1 MDKNKD
7 NHFPLTLLKQP
18 DVSRKSYFQSYTVAH
33 PKLKE
38 ANDNLSDAIRE
49 ASPGSLILVYGPPGV
64 GKTTLRLR
72 TEQRIVSEMLNELE
86 ADPGRFAV
94 VGVEAIAPDLGNF
107 NWKDFYRRLL
117 KKLDEPCI
125 DYKIKA
131 PERNGNHSERQG
143 PRTGPSTAGTEL
155 RFITEQVLKH
165 RRPKTILIDEAQ
177 HLAKMSSGRKLQ
189 DQLDSIKSL
198 ASAAEI
204 PIVLLGTYELLAFR
218 NLSGQLSRRSVDVH
232 FRRYRAEVND
242 DLKTF
247 KNVLWS
253 FQCHLPLHEEPDLIG
268 KWDYFYER
276 SVGCVGVLKDWLTR
290 ALAKALKEGGK
301 TLTHKHLEKSA
312 LSVSQCEKMLA
323 DIVEG
328 EMLLE
333 ETSEARV
340 RLRRRM
346 GLEPEF
352 TKVSKNGNGPSEGGE
367 EKPAAIRRRRRPGE
381 RKPARDPVGI
391 VASVKR

>member
-7 NHFPLTLLKQP
+7 NRFPLTLLKQP
-18 DVSRKSYFQSYTVAH
+18 DVSKKSYFSSYTVAH

-38 ANDNLSDAIRE
+38 ANESLTDAISE
-49 ASPGSLILVYGPPGV
+49 AIPGSLILVCGPPGV
-64 GKTTLRLR
+64 GKTTLRRR
-72 TEQRIVSEMLNELE
+72 TEQRIVTEMLKELE

-94 VGVEAIAPDLGNF
+94 VGVDAISPDLGNF

-117 KKLDEPCI
+117 ETMEEPCI
-125 DYKIKA
+125 AYKKKA
-131 PERNGNHSERQG
+131 PELNGNHGAR
-143 PRTGPSTAGTEL
+143 PKTGPSGAGTEL
-155 RFITEQVLKH
+155 RFVAEQVIKH

-198 ASAAEI
+198 ATIAEI
-204 PIVLLGTYELLAFR
+204 PIVLLGTYELLSFR
-218 NLSGQLSRRSVDVH
+218 NLSGQLSRRSVDIH
-232 FRRYRAEVND
+232 FRRYRAERVD
-242 DLKTF
+242 ELKTF

-276 SVGCVGVLKDWLTR
+276 SIGCVGVLKDWLAR

-312 LSVSQCEKMLA
+312 LSVSQCENLLA

-352 TKVSKNGNGPSEGGE
+352 TKVSESGNGPSEGGE
-367 EKPAAIRRRRRPGE
+367 EKSAAIRRRRRPGE

-391 VASVKR
+391 AAKIKQ